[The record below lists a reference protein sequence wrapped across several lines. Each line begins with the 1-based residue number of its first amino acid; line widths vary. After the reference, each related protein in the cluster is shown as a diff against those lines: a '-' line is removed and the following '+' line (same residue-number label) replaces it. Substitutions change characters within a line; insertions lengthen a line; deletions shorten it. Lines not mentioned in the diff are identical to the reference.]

1 MRVALLLAFL
11 ASIAS
16 ADDRPGLFF
25 REDWAESPPA
35 IPVNQ
40 EHVTGKSLVLGL
52 HGPGGSVVKKSHHD
66 RPADDPFY
74 LWSGLCPGNWAVSLS
89 RQDSAVD
96 LTGLAKVRWRAKQ
109 AGFRHLRLVL
119 KLADGSWLVSEETD
133 GPSSDWRIHDFH
145 IPDVRWRSLD
155 IKTVVEGPWVDNP
168 DLSRVQAVGFTDLMA
183 GGQSRACSRLDWIEV
198 YGRRVER

>member
-1 MRVALLLAFL
+1 MRVALLIAVL
-11 ASIAS
+11 ASLAS

-25 REDWAESPPA
+25 REDWAVSPPS

-40 EHVTGKSLVLGL
+40 EHLTGKGLVLEL
-52 HGPGGSVVKKSHHD
+52 HGPGGSVVKKSHHA
-66 RPADDPFY
+66 RPADDPYY

-89 RQDSAVD
+89 HRESAVD

-109 AGFRHLRLVL
+109 AGFRHLRLIL
-119 KLADGSWLVSEETD
+119 KLGDGGWIVSEEAD

-145 IPDVRWRSLD
+145 IADVRWRALD
-155 IKTVVEGPWVDNP
+155 IETVVEGPWVDEP
-168 DLSRVQAVGFTDLMA
+168 DLSRVEAVGFTDLMA
-183 GGQSRACSRLDWIEV
+183 GGRSRACSRLDWIEV